1 MNRLSEGQFNRVPM
15 LNSIVYVK
23 VDAGCDMIGTNL
35 QIHAPKLMRLFMAN
49 LYLQNYFRGGKG
61 LDLIHF

>member
-1 MNRLSEGQFNRVPM
+1 M

-61 LDLIHF
+61 LYSFLKEMIFDVALFW